1 MRRCLLAPIPEF
13 ELAAE
18 LLDAAADALLQDNS
32 ELARKLIAK
41 ADYPAIMEH
50 SIKIVGRLST
60 DVHRQVHRPETLP
73 KPERYPDRMPTMAV
87 QNEIFARDGWRC
99 RFCRIKVISRK
110 SRGVLIRLFPDE
122 THWVSSE
129 FKRHTALYTMA
140 VSLDHVVPHSRGGN
154 NEEANFVTACYCCQV
169 GRGEW
174 LLEEMELLDPRTIEP
189 IIDDWDGLSRI
200 EKIQMGAS

>member
-13 ELAAE
+13 QLAAE

-129 FKRHTALYTMA
+129 FKRHTALYY
-140 VSLDHVVPHSRGGN
+140 DGGVP
-154 NEEANFVTACYCCQV
+154 
-169 GRGEW
+169 
-174 LLEEMELLDPRTIEP
+174 
-189 IIDDWDGLSRI
+189 
-200 EKIQMGAS
+200 